1 MNLDE
6 LSSDLDFHTH
16 LKYVHSIG
24 CHSNSF
30 FGGETLEGGY
40 HLQQNPYEMAALLT
54 VLARRFK
61 PNGYTYLEIGSA
73 SGGFIRAIYER
84 IPFKTGV
91 MIDNGEYLREH
102 QEENIS
108 AFKGL
113 VTRHILDSHGD
124 QAKVALY
131 GKKFDV
137 IFIDGDHSYNG
148 VKADIDLVIPH
159 AKKET
164 LIIFHDI
171 ACAHVPGVQ
180 QAYEETLKQG
190 RLIEIARFLK
200 PREPGHQFGI
210 GITIK
215 A

>member
-6 LSSDLDFHTH
+6 LSGDSAFHSH

-54 VLARRFK
+54 FLTRRLK
-61 PNGYTYLEIGSA
+61 PEGYTYLEVGSA

-84 IPFKTGV
+84 IPFKSGV
-91 MIDNGEYLREH
+91 MIDNGDYMFEH
-102 QEENIS
+102 QAPNIA
-108 AFKGL
+108 AFRGL
-113 VTRHILDSHGD
+113 VTRHTLDSHGE
-124 QAKVALY
+124 QAKEAIY

-137 IFIDGDHSYNG
+137 IFVDGDHSYEG
-148 VKADIDLVIPH
+148 VKADIDLVMPH
-159 AKKET
+159 AHRDT

-171 ACAHVPGVQ
+171 ECEHVPGVRK
-180 QAYEETLKQG
+180 AYEETLKQG
-190 RLIEIARFLK
+190 RLVEIAKFLK
-200 PREPGHQFGI
+200 PREVDHQFGI